1 MNSIILIQDEM
12 LKEALPLLIQKKK
25 DEKASGVEE
34 ETTAK
39 NQYPSQKKNGNKLE
53 ERITILSI
61 AYHNLAV
68 ELEYLHKVWLFT

>member
-12 LKEALPLLIQKKK
+12 LKEALPLLMQKKAEERE
-25 DEKASGVEE
+25 DSQNQPNDAFNTVNPEKKR
-34 ETTAK
+34 K
-39 NQYPSQKKNGNKLE
+39 NTLE

-68 ELEYLHKVWLFT
+68 ELEYLHKVTYNF